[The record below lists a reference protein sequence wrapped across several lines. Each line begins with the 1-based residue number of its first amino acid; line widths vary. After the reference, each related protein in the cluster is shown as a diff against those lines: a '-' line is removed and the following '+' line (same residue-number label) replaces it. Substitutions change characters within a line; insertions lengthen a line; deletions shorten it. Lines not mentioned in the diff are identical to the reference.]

1 MFLLYF
7 YGLKLWSE
15 SLCRVLR
22 LSFLEYAHYFVDS
35 QKHKNERIEKH
46 SLSWFVGST
55 YGDGTNHGHIRY
67 MVQVQVYLVMA
78 SRDLNI
84 RDIKKNSRY
93 LLLHI
98 VILFS
103 DYFCFDYV
111 FGFLLR
117 LYHWNVFIIDINT
130 SK

>member
-35 QKHKNERIEKH
+35 QKHKNERIEEH

-84 RDIKKNSRY
+84 RDIKKTVPVVKYCYFVFWLFLFWLCIWTFTS
-93 LLLHI
+93 I
-98 VILFS
+98 VSLKCN
-103 DYFCFDYV
+103 YY
-111 FGFLLR
+111 R
-117 LYHWNVFIIDINT
+117 HKY
-130 SK
+130 K